1 MTHDLDLSRTLTA
14 ALRSVPGVTGV
25 YAARPVVGVAV
36 AVAEA
41 VSAVAPTLELRAPDV
56 LVDIDRADEF
66 TTVSA
71 HISTSTT
78 ESSPAVLRAAGETLR
93 DLIRVELPEGAEFGV
108 NVKVRFVEDPLQS
121 PG

>member
-1 MTHDLDLSRTLTA
+1 MTDDLDLSRTLTA
-14 ALRSVPGVTGV
+14 ALRRVPGVTGV
-25 YAARPVVGVAV
+25 YASRPVVGVAV

-56 LVDIDRADEF
+56 LVDIDRAEEF

-71 HISTSTT
+71 HISTSTA
-78 ESSPAVLRAAGETLR
+78 EASPAVLRAAGETLR